1 MLSQLFVFRK
11 SKNFTSDNEIRMPPI
26 VPLNHYYGRR
36 NQQNRTVVL
45 FHYSMLMYSGYVS
58 LL

>member
-11 SKNFTSDNEIRMPPI
+11 SKNFTSDNEIRTPPI
-26 VPLNHYYGRR
+26 VPLNHYFGLG
-36 NQQNRTVVL
+36 NQQNKTKVL
-45 FHYSMLMYSGYVS
+45 FHYSMLMYSGVCS